1 MNPRG
6 EPYVGAACAAAAA
19 ADTRTASSGAPGST
33 LPLLPGANLLAWPG
47 TDTSPEEA
55 LRGMPG
61 IVAIYA
67 YDTAT
72 GQWLRYVAGLPSCVN
87 NLSRMHRGQAYWF
100 IATTKA
106 SLPIAN

>member
-1 MNPRG
+1 
-6 EPYVGAACAAAAA
+6 
-19 ADTRTASSGAPGST
+19 
-33 LPLLPGANLLAWPG
+33 LLPGANLLAWPG

-72 GQWLRYVAGLPSCVN
+72 GQWLRYVAGLPSFVN